1 MKNLETLRKV
11 DNVLNKIRVVGLVL
25 IMAACIG
32 MCTMNIVLRYIV
44 RGIPSLRPFP
54 WVNELMQMG
63 AVWIAFLAA
72 GLGVKSNSH
81 ISLESLTQKYL
92 PENVAK
98 ILKKIAQIVVLV
110 ALGILIYFGIKT
122 TISQAD
128 AYLEN
133 LRISNA
139 WFYSAIPVGCG
150 YLFYDYLLIFIFG
163 EHPFVKKDEPPA
175 GEL

>member
-11 DNVLNKIRVVGLVL
+11 DNVLNAIRIVGLVV

-32 MCTMNIVLRYIV
+32 MCTVNIVLRYVV
-44 RGIPSLRPFP
+44 RGIPTLRPFP

-81 ISLESLTQKYL
+81 VSLESLTQKYL
-92 PENVAK
+92 PEKAGR
-98 ILKKIAQIVVLV
+98 ILKKVAQLVVLI
-110 ALGILIYFGIKT
+110 ALAILIYFGIKT
-122 TISQAD
+122 TISQASS
-128 AYLEN
+128 YLQN

-139 WFYSAIPVGCG
+139 WFYSAIPIGCF

-163 EHPFVKKDEPPA
+163 EHPFVKKDEPPV